1 MGCGREEEK
10 SMKTRL
16 MEQRICALH
25 AYIHWNITPWP
36 MILKEVLAENGKNTV
51 GLPPARAYYVQ
62 KKSVKMVRVTI
73 TAATYHETSYEA
85 GLHGARRWSKRKR
98 RRAFKFNTH
107 QLHQQCVCLPNLHMP
122 DTSLAVITDDA
133 ELWLLAIALV

>member
-1 MGCGREEEK
+1 
-10 SMKTRL
+10 
-16 MEQRICALH
+16 
-25 AYIHWNITPWP
+25 

-107 QLHQQCVCLPNLHMP
+107 QLHQQCVCLPNLHI
-122 DTSLAVITDDA
+122 SLAGITSVDA
-133 ELWLLAIALV
+133 ELSLLAIAMVRHFKYPQAA